1 MGPRRTSPI
10 PVGVKAPGGR
20 QSCCEARRI
29 PESSAQSRPAAKG
42 FTEPRGAPRHPPGRS
57 DPPRPVCV
65 ALGPVPQP
73 RGPGRCQARP
83 AAGRLRELVLPHTGL
98 NPSLPRAI
106 AQCRGRLSFPVTALP
121 GCSPHSRPQDTCSR
135 LLSFCFSSQPVP
147 SPDNCK
153 YLIVCCL
160 SPLKKNLSCIRA
172 EVLHIFMLLLFFN
185 FQLSLSI
192 TQHVG
197 GTLQVSAG

>member
-1 MGPRRTSPI
+1 MSRTQVGPRRTSPI

-42 FTEPRGAPRHPPGRS
+42 FTEPRGAPRHPPGHS

-73 RGPGRCQARP
+73 RWPGRCQARP

-98 NPSLPRAI
+98 NPSPASGI
-106 AQCRGRLSFPVTALP
+106 AQVPGSFEFSRDRPARLQ
-121 GCSPHSRPQDTCSR
+121 SPSRPQDTCSR
-135 LLSFCFSSQPVP
+135 LPSFCFSSQPVP
-147 SPDNCK
+147 SPGNHK

-160 SPLKKNLSCIRA
+160 SPLKKKS
-172 EVLHIFMLLLFFN
+172 ELHKGRSFAYFYVIIIF
-185 FQLSLSI
+185 
-192 TQHVG
+192 
-197 GTLQVSAG
+197 

>member
-73 RGPGRCQARP
+73 RWPGRCPARP

-98 NPSLPRAI
+98 NPSPASGHCSVPGSFEFSRD
-106 AQCRGRLSFPVTALP
+106 RPVRLQ
-121 GCSPHSRPQDTCSR
+121 SPSRPQDTCS
-135 LLSFCFSSQPVP
+135 LLPSFCFSSQPVP
-147 SPDNCK
+147 SPGNHK

-160 SPLKKNLSCIRA
+160 SPLKKKI
-172 EVLHIFMLLLFFN
+172 
-185 FQLSLSI
+185 
-192 TQHVG
+192 
-197 GTLQVSAG
+197 